1 MTCLILGWTTIEAQ
15 NLKFGK
21 PTDEEMQM
29 TVYEQDPEAE
39 AVVLC
44 QLTNVSYTMDMLDF
58 LVDYEVKTRI
68 KILKEEGK
76 EYANITIPYIFNSN
90 EDFMQETFENFKAT
104 AYNLENGKVKKT
116 KIGLDKIYSERI
128 DKDNMVAKIAI
139 PQVKAGTVIEYEYKL
154 HSNVYYHIHDWY
166 ASAEIPVAYANYR
179 LEIPVVFIYNV
190 EYSGLQQ
197 LQNTVT
203 AGSLLYKP
211 DSNSTSSQKKL
222 RHQYI

>member
-76 EYANITIPYIFNSN
+76 EYANITIP
-90 EDFMQETFENFKAT
+90 
-104 AYNLENGKVKKT
+104 L
-116 KIGLDKIYSERI
+116 
-128 DKDNMVAKIAI
+128 
-139 PQVKAGTVIEYEYKL
+139 
-154 HSNVYYHIHDWY
+154 
-166 ASAEIPVAYANYR
+166 
-179 LEIPVVFIYNV
+179 
-190 EYSGLQQ
+190 
-197 LQNTVT
+197 
-203 AGSLLYKP
+203 
-211 DSNSTSSQKKL
+211 SNSRHSWRYRNLSGSS
-222 RHQYI
+222 